1 MSDWRAQQCGA
12 VRGVAHR
19 ARAGLDQGNGPV
31 IVTHGKAR
39 AGRRI
44 SPIAWVVLALVG
56 AGLVYLALD
65 RWLDAAIARLAV

>member
-1 MSDWRAQQCGA
+1 LLRALDE
-12 VRGVAHR
+12 RL